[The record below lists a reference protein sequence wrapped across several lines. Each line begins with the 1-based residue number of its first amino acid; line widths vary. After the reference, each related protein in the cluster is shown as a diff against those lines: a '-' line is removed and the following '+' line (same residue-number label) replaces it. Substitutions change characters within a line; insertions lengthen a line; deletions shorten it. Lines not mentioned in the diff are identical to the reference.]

1 MRYTLENILKDIK
14 STVLSKQRMRK
25 HMNDIQ
31 KAKAIAWYQEHVK
44 QDEIANRLKVSKR
57 AVERLFA
64 KHKRGPVYL
73 IPGRPKKLTKVDIC
87 RIKKAIEKN
96 PMMTSKDLKIK
107 LSLKNISTRTIRR
120 VLLVDLKMPSFVA
133 TKKPLLTKRMKETRL
148 KFARKYIKWNSR
160 MWSKCLFTDESEF
173 ETISGRKYKRVRR
186 RKDEDK
192 YQDKYIQRVVK
203 HPAKTMIWA
212 SVCAR
217 GFGNI
222 FFLPQNS
229 RMNSSIYHDVIKDYL
244 LPTMSK
250 YRCLLFLQDNASP
263 HTSKQTSSYLKQNNI
278 QTLYLPASSP
288 DLNVIENTFN
298 FLKYQLESEDTST
311 LPNLKKAIKKCVG
324 KLKRS
329 YFENLCLSMPT
340 RLREVIKRKGD
351 MTHY

>member
-1 MRYTLENILKDIK
+1 MSLYIWIRIWNYKWK
-14 STVLSKQRMRK
+14 K
-25 HMNDIQ
+25 IQ
-31 KAKAIAWYQEHVK
+31 K
-44 QDEIANRLKVSKR
+44 SKKK
-57 AVERLFA
+57 ERWRQISRQVHPESC
-64 KHKRGPVYL
+64 K
-73 IPGRPKKLTKVDIC
+73 TSS
-87 RIKKAIEKN
+87 KN
-96 PMMTSKDLKIK
+96 HDLG
-107 LSLKNISTRTIRR
+107 
-120 VLLVDLKMPSFVA
+120 
-133 TKKPLLTKRMKETRL
+133 
-148 KFARKYIKWNSR
+148 
-160 MWSKCLFTDESEF
+160 KCLC
-173 ETISGRKYKRVRR
+173 KRVW
-186 RKDEDK
+186 E
-192 YQDKYIQRVVK
+192 
-203 HPAKTMIWA
+203 HL
-212 SVCAR
+212 
-217 GFGNI
+217 
-222 FFLPQNS
+222 LPVTKFKL
-229 RMNSSIYHDVIKDYL
+229 NSSIYHDVIKDYL